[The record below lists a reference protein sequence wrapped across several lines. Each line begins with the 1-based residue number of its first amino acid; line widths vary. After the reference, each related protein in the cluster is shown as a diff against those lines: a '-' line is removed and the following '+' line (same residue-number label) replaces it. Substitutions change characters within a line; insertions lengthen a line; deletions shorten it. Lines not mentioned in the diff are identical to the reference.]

1 MHVYVKRT
9 KLLSCNL
16 FCNYFVS
23 LSPHITLIVAT
34 STFLSAGRKS
44 SQTTALY
51 SSACEYYVQIASPR
65 VCGGGVHSLPM
76 CESDGLASHL
86 DLAPKWERPYSR
98 GMSWVRLKSPFVI
111 IHAVDLRLRGRHRR
125 SVFGFS
131 AASNR
136 LFFFIWPLGLNRV
149 CLDSAKCSIYFSC

>member
-1 MHVYVKRT
+1 MYR
-9 KLLSCNL
+9 LRRRE
-16 FCNYFVS
+16 
-23 LSPHITLIVAT
+23 
-34 STFLSAGRKS
+34 SAF
-44 SQTTALY
+44 QF
-51 SSACEYYVQIASPR
+51 
-65 VCGGGVHSLPM
+65 H
-76 CESDGLASHL
+76 LARCL

-136 LFFFIWPLGLNRV
+136 LFFFFFFNWPLGLNRV
-149 CLDSAKCSIYFSC
+149 CLDSATCTIYFSMLSCQHLLPASIFWKMHTHILLHKPPCNTRTHTYCGRGCFEFFLLCLC